1 MKMTF
6 TEIHRIMRKAA
17 NAEEFFQLEET
28 KRVVDV
34 KTKRDMLHLLH
45 DEGYFPLI
53 VNSHQFSVSKPNVT
67 VDGDINMDY
76 WYYIKDE
83 NKSENHEDDE
93 SENKPIGI
101 ISTTFIC

>member
-1 MKMTF
+1 MELTF
-6 TEIHRIMRKAA
+6 TEIHRVMRKAV

-28 KRVVDV
+28 KRVVDI

-45 DEGYFPLI
+45 DGGYFPLI

-67 VDGDINMDY
+67 VDGDIDMDY
-76 WYYIKDE
+76 WYYIKNE

-101 ISTTFIC
+101 INTTFIC